1 MKKKVYEKPMLISE
15 AFISN
20 EYVAACEG
28 TVTWTISCNV
38 PYGYGYIDNNHNG
51 SYDKRSDDILLTPA
65 YHNGEP
71 EFVWGCNVQHDDI
84 VLTPGATPY
93 DKNAMWHPV
102 SGGRDYPVFYWR
114 DGNGRK
120 DVHFT
125 KGDPGDIQKNMS

>member
-28 TVTWTISCNV
+28 TVTWTIFCNV
-38 PYGYGYIDNNHNG
+38 PNGYGYIDNNSDG
-51 SYDKRSDDILLTPA
+51 SYDKKSDTLLTPS
-65 YHNGEP
+65 NIWGQP
-71 EFVWGCNVQHDDI
+71 KIVWGCNERHDDI
-84 VLTPGATPY
+84 VLTPGETPY
-93 DKNAMWHPV
+93 DKNAMWHPE
-102 SGGRDYPVFYWR
+102 SGGPDYPVFYWR
-114 DGNGRK
+114 DGNGRL